1 MNLVKS
7 STVNEKDFAEI
18 RYVLQTPFYP
28 YLLLSCFLL
37 EILLMEEPTILHC

>member
-7 STVNEKDFAEI
+7 STVNEKVFEI

-28 YLLLSCFLL
+28 YLLLSCFFL